1 MKRTLILPLIAAF
14 VAGALCL
21 GSADKNLTD
30 LPSQH
35 SQDGTMIADLPSQHS
50 QDSKMIADLPSQ
62 HSQDGTITA
71 DLPSQHEHT
80 KVLV

>member
-14 VAGALCL
+14 VAGLF
-21 GSADKNLTD
+21 GWNSVDQNLAD

-50 QDSKMIADLPSQ
+50 QDGTNIADLPSQ
-62 HSQDGTITA
+62 HSQDGTNIA
-71 DLPSQHEHT
+71 DLPSQHGHNE
-80 KVLV
+80 VLV